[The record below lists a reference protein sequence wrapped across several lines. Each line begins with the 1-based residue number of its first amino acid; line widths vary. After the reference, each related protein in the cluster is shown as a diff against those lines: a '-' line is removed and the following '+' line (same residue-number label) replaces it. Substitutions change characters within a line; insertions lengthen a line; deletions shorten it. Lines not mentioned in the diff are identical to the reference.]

1 MPTSLSGRSWSST
14 FRKSMSLD
22 EMMPTN
28 LPPILPLSVT
38 GMPQNPWRALAWKT
52 SLTRS
57 LGLITTGSVMKPC
70 SYRWRRKGRKEM
82 RRGKKTGWGCGKIK
96 IEQKKKKRSGERNIK
111 ESLPILY
118 KLGSRQIHCST
129 HAHKKD
135 TS

>member
-1 MPTSLSGRSWSST
+1 M
-14 FRKSMSLD
+14 
-22 EMMPTN
+22 
-28 LPPILPLSVT
+28 
-38 GMPQNPWRALAWKT
+38 AC
-52 SLTRS
+52 
-57 LGLITTGSVMKPC
+57 LGLEDIPYSLVGAHHHRICDEALLISLE
-70 SYRWRRKGRKEM
+70 KEGEEGNEE
-82 RRGKKTGWGCGKIK
+82 REKTGWGCGKIK